1 MFNARFLPSAAL
13 AACMFGTIA
22 HAQAPAQDFPSQAI
36 TLIVPFA
43 PGGATDILARTVA
56 QELSQR
62 IGQTVIVDNRPGGSG
77 NIGASAAARAAPDGY
92 TLLMATSSHAI
103 NQSLYKN
110 LNYSLDKDLV
120 ALSNIASVPL
130 MLVVNPNI
138 PAQTPEELAEHARAN
153 AGKLNFG
160 SGGVGTAAHLAGEL
174 FNAKSDAQMVHVPY
188 KGGAPAITDLIGGQ
202 IQLMFANLP
211 EVMNQVNAGQLKAL
225 ALTGDKRHPQQ
236 PEVPTFAEAGYTGIE
251 LKSWFGLFG
260 PSGLPPGVLETLS
273 REISAAVAAPSVN
286 TKIKELGGDPIGD
299 THDAFQPFV
308 VNEIKNWGSIVEK
321 SGASVD

>member
-1 MFNARFLPSAAL
+1 MQLTRTVIGIAVIAGMTSAL
-13 AACMFGTIA
+13 AQ
-22 HAQAPAQDFPSQAI
+22 AQTPAEDFPSKPI
-36 TLIVPFA
+36 NLIVPFA

-62 IGQTVIVDNRPGGSG
+62 LGQPVIVDNRPGGSG

-103 NQSLYKN
+103 NQTLYKN
-110 LNYSLDKDLV
+110 LNYKLDKDLV

-130 MLVVNPNI
+130 MLVVHPGV
-138 PAQTPEELAEHARAN
+138 PAETPKALADHARAN

-174 FNAKSDAQMVHVPY
+174 FNATSEAQMVHVPY
-188 KGGAPAITDLIGGQ
+188 KGGAPATTDLVGGQ

-211 EVMNQVNAGQLKAL
+211 EVMNQVNAGQLRAL

-236 PEVPTFAEAGYTGIE
+236 PNVPTFVEAGYTGMD
-251 LKSWFGLFG
+251 LKSWFGLFA
-260 PSGLPPGVLETLS
+260 PSGVPAATVDMLS
-273 REISAAVAAPSVN
+273 REIAASVATPTVSK
-286 TKIKELGGDPIGD
+286 KIMELGGEPIGN
-299 THDAFQPFV
+299 THEAFQPFV
-308 VNEIKNWGSIVEK
+308 TAEIRNWGAIVEK